1 MAWRGR
7 RDDSARTR
15 GKILISARPLAGEL
29 VEGAQAA
36 PEHAAAVVAA
46 RAPTTDVEGLE
57 AVRASRRRD
66 APLAPNAPSERPPDA
81 VEAEEKNS
89 REGRADAAR

>member
-1 MAWRGR
+1 MIE
-7 RDDSARTR
+7 RTW
-15 GKILISARPLAGEL
+15 
-29 VEGAQAA
+29 AA

-66 APLAPNAPSERPPDA
+66 APLAPNAPSERPHDA

-89 REGRADAAR
+89 REDRADGKRRGGARPEERRQHS